1 MAVASKDFIV
11 LNPKFN
17 LLEAGIASFQHA
29 ESIGSEKSVTIE
41 FSKFTINEA
50 FIVLTPTQDV
60 NAFVSDRTQTSFKIN
75 VSQDNYQ
82 GSVHYHIYRAD
93 L

>member
-1 MAVASKDFIV
+1 MAVTSKDFIT

-17 LLEAGIASFQHA
+17 LLEAGTASFSGA
-29 ESIGSEKSVTIE
+29 ADKSITIE
-41 FSKFTINEA
+41 LSAYTINESY
-50 FIVLTPTQDV
+50 IVLTPSENV
-60 NAFVSDRTQTSFKIN
+60 NVHVSDRTQTSFKIN

-82 GSVHYHIYRAD
+82 GNVYYHIYRAD

>member
-1 MAVASKDFIV
+1 VAATSKDFIV

-17 LLEAGIASFQHA
+17 LLETGIASFSG
-29 ESIGSEKSVTIE
+29 ESDKSVTIE

>member
-1 MAVASKDFIV
+1 MAVTSKDFIV

-17 LLEAGIASFQHA
+17 LLETGTASFSS
-29 ESIGSEKSVTIE
+29 ESDKSVTIE
-41 FSKFTINEA
+41 LSEHTVNES
-50 FIVLTPTQDV
+50 FIVLTPSENV
-60 NAFVSDRTQTSFKIN
+60 NVFVSERTQTSFKIN

-82 GSVHYHIYRAD
+82 GKVYYHIYRAD

>member
-1 MAVASKDFIV
+1 MAVTSKDFIV

-17 LLEAGIASFQHA
+17 LLEVGTASFSGDSDS
-29 ESIGSEKSVTIE
+29 SITIE
-41 FSKFTINEA
+41 ISAYTINES
-50 FIVLTPTQDV
+50 FIVLTPSENV
-60 NAFVSDRTQTSFKIN
+60 NAHVSDRTQTSFKIN

-82 GSVHYHIYRAD
+82 GKVYYHIYRAD

>member
-1 MAVASKDFIV
+1 MAVTSKDFIA

-17 LLEAGIASFQHA
+17 LLEAGTASFSGATEQ
-29 ESIGSEKSVTIE
+29 SITIE
-41 FSKFTINEA
+41 LSVYTVNEA
-50 FIVLTPTQDV
+50 YIVLMPSENV
-60 NAFVSDRTQTSFKIN
+60 NVHVSDRTQTSFKIN

-82 GSVHYHIYRAD
+82 GNVYYHIYRAD